1 MPRGTPNAKPA
12 AAKLTATP
20 LKTEFYNFAG
30 TLPADTAYE
39 RLEPLLAEAGWFYR
53 LVEIDAVP
61 CYDGSMLMRYEVNI
75 GRTTEAGGYEFEA
88 VDAASMKMPGQPGP
102 VSVAARIALR
112 ETVLYLLTG
121 RLPLP
126 KTVSQPT
133 TGSTFTKYPEGTQG
147 TNGLGEKI
155 VGMNDHDVEID
166 QELVDD
172 SPAVSVVER
181 REPDGLPIFMDL
193 YALGSPSK
201 DVVNAVLDEVSQFL
215 ETATLEQITALGA
228 KNADM
233 MKFIKDLG
241 TDEDVA
247 ELKAMIGKRREA
259 LTLPPQGAAMRRRAA
274 AAAN

>member
-102 VSVAARIALR
+102 NTTVISPAGAGIESRLTKAWRSASSTADCEPTAASAASGASRTTKADRRRVSSMAAWDCRSAAR
-112 ETVLYLLTG
+112 
-121 RLPLP
+121 
-126 KTVSQPT
+126 QP
-133 TGSTFTKYPEGTQG
+133 P
-147 TNGLGEKI
+147 GLA
-155 VGMNDHDVEID
+155 
-166 QELVDD
+166 D
-172 SPAVSVVER
+172 SEH
-181 REPDGLPIFMDL
+181 E
-193 YALGSPSK
+193 
-201 DVVNAVLDEVSQFL
+201 E
-215 ETATLEQITALGA
+215 
-228 KNADM
+228 
-233 MKFIKDLG
+233 
-241 TDEDVA
+241 
-247 ELKAMIGKRREA
+247 
-259 LTLPPQGAAMRRRAA
+259 
-274 AAAN
+274 

>member
-12 AAKLTATP
+12 VLKPTP
-20 LKTEFYNFAG
+20 LLADLYADVKS
-30 TLPADTAYE
+30 LPADTPYAD
-39 RLEPLLAEAGWFYR
+39 LEPLLAEKGWLYR
-53 LVEIDAVP
+53 LVELDAIP
-61 CYDGSMLMRYEVNI
+61 CMDGTVVMRFDVI
-75 GRTTEAGGYEFEA
+75 LGRVAEDGNYALER
-88 VDAASMKMPGQPGP
+88 VDSISMKMPPNPGP
-102 VSVAARIALR
+102 VSVAARVSAR
-112 ETVLYLLTG
+112 ESVIYLLTG
-121 RLPLP
+121 RLPNRAPAAASAPQAERQVEMPDRDIVLP
-126 KTVSQPT
+126 TDD
-133 TGSTFTKYPEGTQG
+133 GG
-147 TNGLGEKI
+147 
-155 VGMNDHDVEID
+155 
-166 QELVDD
+166 ELVTEDT
-172 SPAVSVVER
+172 PEIRVVER
-181 REPDGLPIFMDL
+181 READGLPIFMDL